1 MFFTDC
7 QLDLPFAQFA
17 TYLLKCIYIMCILS
31 GAEEKNMY
39 TTSIAKWG
47 NSQAVRL
54 PAEITRRLELK
65 TNDQVFLKVEK
76 DADLGPKLTITKVPG
91 PKEGTI
97 EYLFKDYSGE
107 SFKTELINPEEPAG
121 KEQW

>member
-1 MFFTDC
+1 M
-7 QLDLPFAQFA
+7 
-17 TYLLKCIYIMCILS
+17 
-31 GAEEKNMY
+31 N

-47 NSQAVRL
+47 NSHAVRL

-65 TNDQVFLKVEK
+65 TNDRVFLEVED
-76 DADLGPKLTITKVPG
+76 DADCGPKLTITKVPA

-107 SFKTELINPEEPAG
+107 SFKTELINPEEPVG